1 MPATKNNRE
10 AFNRQLGEFIDLSP
24 TPFHAV
30 SSMSEM
36 LTEAGFT
43 ALSEAKE
50 WSLQKG
56 GKYFVTRNGS
66 SIIAFVVGTDRLAET
81 GIRMAGAHTDSPCL
95 MVKPQPELLNNQY
108 YQLGVEVY
116 GGALLNPWF
125 DRDLSIAGRLIYKD
139 KNAQLKQKLINF
151 EEPVAMIPN
160 LAIHLD
166 REANSGRTVNPQTDI
181 PPILMQAE
189 EKQDFQQLLRE
200 RFLNEDEQVMD
211 YELCFYDVQRAATLG
226 LKKEFFASA
235 RLDNLLSCFVATQA
249 LIGAQTN
256 STALVVCNDHEEV
269 GSVSS
274 VGADG
279 PFLESV
285 VERLCQ
291 AENQSTDKQSTE
303 SQATNKARVL
313 GGSLLISCDNAH
325 AVHPNFPN
333 VHDQGHSPLLN
344 GGPVIKVNVKQRYAT
359 NGVTASLFKQ
369 MCEAVDVPVQTFV
382 SRSDLG
388 CGSTIG
394 PMTSAKLGVPT
405 LDVGIPQLAMH
416 SCREVTGTADPQRLT
431 AVLRHFF
438 NLPGKLQ
445 IELDSE

>member
-1 MPATKNNRE
+1 MTGTKSNE
-10 AFNRQLGEFIDLSP
+10 GAFNRELGDFLDLSP

-30 SSMSEM
+30 STMSKM

-43 ALSEAKE
+43 ALNEAEE
-50 WSLQKG
+50 WTLQQG
-56 GKYFVTRNGS
+56 EKYFVTRNGS
-66 SIIAFVVGTDRLAET
+66 SIIAFVVGTDALAET

-95 MVKPQPELLNNQY
+95 MIKPQPELLNNQY

-139 KNAQLKQKLINF
+139 KNATLKQKLINF
-151 EEPVAMIPN
+151 EDPVAMIPS

-166 REANSGRTVNPQTDI
+166 REANSGRTINPQTDI
-181 PPILMQAE
+181 PPILMQAK
-189 EKQDFQQLLRE
+189 EKQDFHQLLNE
-200 RFLNEDEQVMD
+200 RFLTDGEQVMD
-211 YELCFYDVQRAATLG
+211 YELCLYDVQQAATLG

-235 RLDNLLSCFVATQA
+235 RLDNLLSCFVAAKA
-249 LIGAQTN
+249 LIEAQTN
-256 STALVVCNDHEEV
+256 STSLIVCNDHEEV

-285 VERLCQ
+285 VERLCLNDGE
-291 AENQSTDKQSTE
+291 AS
-303 SQATNKARVL
+303 NKSRVL

-325 AVHPNFPN
+325 AVHPNFASK
-333 VHDQGHSPLLN
+333 HDQGHSPLLN

-369 MCEAVDVPVQTFV
+369 MCEAVNVPVQTFV

-416 SCREVTGTADPQRLT
+416 SCREVTGAADPQRLT
-431 AVLRHFF
+431 AVLNHFF

-445 IELDSE
+445 VELENT